1 MSKTVKE
8 AMCNIDAEEIEI
20 EYAKRKTKHNWDQM
34 DVRARNAFSNKL
46 VTSSIIKCASGL
58 DYYGLRNE
66 IINKT
71 NNKCSRY
78 DCVEMCDYAVCSE
91 KTKDFRKQ
99 LVADLLKDLIAAR
112 TDEVIHN
119 DFI

>member
-1 MSKTVKE
+1 
-8 AMCNIDAEEIEI
+8 
-20 EYAKRKTKHNWDQM
+20 M

-119 DFI
+119 DLFDIIEDILISLKEDNKEEIEELETN